1 MAIVINGSGTVTGLA
16 VGGLPDGT
24 VDAGTLATNSVVAA
38 KLEASAITATDL
50 PTGSVIQVVQNA
62 LNASNYT
69 TAGTSWTAIIDMAVT
84 ITPTASSSKVLV
96 TFNCGG
102 SITGAST
109 NQDNIGLR
117 IKRGSTIIRSL
128 GRYGFNRNNDY
139 SPIPVFINYL
149 DSPNTT
155 SATTYTIEMKV
166 DAGSMHINRTGVTNG
181 GASIA
186 QEIAG

>member
-1 MAIVINGSGTVTGLA
+1 MTIKVTKPEIKLIEKLNELDFET
-16 VGGLPDGT
+16 LPHGKMP
-24 VDAGTLATNSVVAA
+24 A
-38 KLEASAITATDL
+38 
-50 PTGSVIQVVQNA
+50 GSVIQVVQNA
-62 LNASNYT
+62 LNASAYT
-69 TAGTSWTAIIDMAVT
+69 AASTSWTVITDMDVT

-109 NQDNIGLR
+109 NQENIGLR